1 MWNGVICCYVY
12 VVGKAQNL
20 TSQKNMGQGASFNE
34 ILLTNFVDSA
44 GVNGLEKGLGN
55 VDGQSSTDLKGFN
68 KA

>member
-1 MWNGVICCYVY
+1 M
-12 VVGKAQNL
+12 